1 MYISKLDVNVT
12 LSFPQKVTFCL
23 SIAVRAWATFA
34 VTTTTIIAEIKA
46 VWVSFVKYK
55 VCFCTD
61 EKRKN
66 IIYIIKLDTIYLVHT
81 SHACI
86 IDVVDVHI

>member
-34 VTTTTIIAEIKA
+34 VTTTTIITEIKV
-46 VWVSFVKYK
+46 VWVSFVNKLNVKY
-55 VCFCTD
+55 V
-61 EKRKN
+61 
-66 IIYIIKLDTIYLVHT
+66 LVLT
-81 SHACI
+81 KYVKY
-86 IDVVDVHI
+86 VVI